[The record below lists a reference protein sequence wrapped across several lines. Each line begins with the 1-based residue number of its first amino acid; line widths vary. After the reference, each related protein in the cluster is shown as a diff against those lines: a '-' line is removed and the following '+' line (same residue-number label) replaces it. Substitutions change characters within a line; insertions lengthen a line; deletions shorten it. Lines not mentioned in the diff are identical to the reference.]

1 MQVLLSEII
10 IPERRQRHEIGDIAE
25 LADSI
30 SRLGLIHSIV
40 IDRNNTLIAGY
51 RRYSACKSLGWT
63 HVDCNFSDELD
74 PLIIHLIELEENIK
88 RKDLTWQERHDAI
101 IEYHRLRKEQEPGW
115 TEEKTADAMGI
126 KQPTVNRHITVER
139 VASDPRVRNADG
151 FATAYN
157 TATRILE
164 RRAADEF
171 NVHSFPPHERT
182 SPSIVHADFF
192 EWAPSYAG
200 PKFNL
205 IHCDFPYGISSH
217 ESGQNPSG
225 YSDTPDLYWNLI
237 RCLSINLDNFC
248 AESAHIIFW
257 FSPVFYSTTWEL
269 LKLLDGF
276 SFDEVPLVWVRDDQR
291 GIVPDAQR
299 RPRRMYEMAFFGWRN
314 DRKIVRVKNN
324 AVVAASTSEIHP
336 HEKPIAALTHF
347 MEMLVDGQ
355 TAILD
360 PTCGSGTAIRA
371 ARSLG
376 ASRFLGLEDNKE
388 YADDALRAFARHDT
402 RAIERSEQ
410 DNSVATPK

>member
-1 MQVLLSEII
+1 MQVLISEIH
-10 IPERRQRHEIGDIAE
+10 IPERRQRHEIGDISS

-30 SRLGLIHSIV
+30 RRIGLIHPLV
-40 IDRNNTLIAGY
+40 VDDNNTLIAGF
-51 RRYSACKSLGWT
+51 RRYTACKSLGWT
-63 HVDCNFSDELD
+63 GVECTRIGDLD
-74 PLIIHLIELEENIK
+74 PLVRHLVELEENIK
-88 RKDLTWQERHDAI
+88 RLDLTWQERHDAI

-115 TEEKTADAMGI
+115 TEEKTAGAIGI
-126 KQPTVNRHITVER
+126 VQSTVNRHLTVER
-139 VASDPRVRNADG
+139 VSDPRVRNADG

-182 SPSIVHADFF
+182 SPPIIHADFL

-205 IHCDFPYGISSH
+205 IHCDFPYGINSH

-225 YSDTPDLYWNLI
+225 YGDSPDLYWNLI
-237 RCLSINLDNFC
+237 RSLSINLDNFC

-257 FSPVFYSTTWEL
+257 FSPVHFAATWEL

-276 SFDEVPLVWVRDDQR
+276 NFDEVPLVWVRDDQR

-314 DRKIVRVKNN
+314 DRKLVRVKNN

-347 MEMLVDGQ
+347 LEMVVDAQ
-355 TAILD
+355 TTILD
-360 PTCGSGTAIRA
+360 PTCGSGTVLRA
-371 ARSLG
+371 AKTLG
-376 ASRFLGLEDNKE
+376 ASRFLGLEANKE
-388 YADDALRAFARHDT
+388 YADDALRAFARAADQ
-402 RAIERSEQ
+402 AS
-410 DNSVATPK
+410 